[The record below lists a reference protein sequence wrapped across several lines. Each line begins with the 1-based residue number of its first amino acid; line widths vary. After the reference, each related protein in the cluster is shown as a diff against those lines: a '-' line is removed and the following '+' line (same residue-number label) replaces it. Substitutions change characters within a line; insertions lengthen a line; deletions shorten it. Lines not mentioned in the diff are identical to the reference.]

1 MASTYITKTPSS
13 TTNQKTWTVSCWVK
27 RATIT
32 STQMIWGVNGDSS
45 GNYFTELNFNSGD
58 QLEFR
63 QGGTV
68 GDPYQTQMLTN
79 ARYRDTNGYYHI
91 VVACDTTQST
101 EANRVKMYVNGEQ
114 ITSFAV
120 ANYPS
125 LNENFRWHYTGYAHS
140 IGRSGQDNARY
151 FNGII
156 SHFHNIDGTQY
167 QASDFGETDATT
179 GEWKIKTSPSVT
191 YGSFGTFILKD
202 GNSVTDQ
209 SGQGNNWSVSGDL
222 TKTED
227 CPSNVYATAN
237 PLVRNQVT
245 ITTANL
251 TVRSPSSNWM
261 GIPATMG
268 VSSGKYYWEYKLA
281 LGNAWS
287 QCGVM
292 SSRPTG
298 GYNGIYSTY
307 VGNLEGGLALNS
319 GNGDFYHNGSS
330 GAYSTSAWFS
340 GGLAEYDIIGVALD
354 ATNSK
359 IWFSKNGTWGNS
371 SNPSTGSGGID
382 FSGDTDFTNYKPYFP
397 AFSMHNCIL
406 TLNFGN
412 GYLGTTE
419 ITTNGGS
426 GFQDADGKG
435 RFYYAVPTNF
445 RCLSTKGLNQ

>member
-27 RATIT
+27 RAKLT

-79 ARYRDTNGYYHI
+79 ARYRDTFGYYHI

-101 EANRVKMYVNGEQ
+101 EANRVKIYVNGEQ
-114 ITSFAV
+114 ITSFAI

-151 FNGII
+151 FDGII

-167 QASDFGETDATT
+167 AASDFGETDATT

-209 SGQGNNWSVSGDL
+209 SGQSNNWSVGGGTL

-227 CPSNVYATAN
+227 CPSNVFCTAN
-237 PLVRNQVT
+237 PL
-245 ITTANL
+245 
-251 TVRSPSSNWM
+251 SSGNSEAFNGNTNIFFDDTGQWRAM
-261 GIPATMG
+261 YSTLGA
-268 VSSGKYYWEYKLA
+268 SSGKYYMEAKVDAVGGEASIGVIPADLA
-281 LGNAWS
+281 SKNQDTGDYLGKETDSIGYLNNGRLFKSNNTLQTGLASMSSGTIVGISLDLDNNTVQFYNNDSAVGNA
-287 QCGVM
+287 
-292 SSRPTG
+292 
-298 GYNGIYSTY
+298 I
-307 VGNLEGGLALNS
+307 ALNADTTYLF
-319 GNGDFYHNGSS
+319 G
-330 GAYSTSAWFS
+330 FS
-340 GGLAEYDIIGVALD
+340 GY
-354 ATNSK
+354 S
-359 IWFSKNGTWGNS
+359 
-371 SNPSTGSGGID
+371 
-382 FSGDTDFTNYKPYFP
+382 DTRFY
-397 AFSMHNCIL
+397 A
-406 TLNFGN
+406 NFGN
-412 GYLGTTE
+412 GYFHTTAVSSAGTNASG
-419 ITTNGGS
+419 NGIFEYDVKPS
-426 GFQDADGKG
+426 DAT
-435 RFYYAVPTNF
+435 A
-445 RCLSTKGLNQ
+445 LSTKGLNL